1 MDPRVRE
8 DDEQEPRVVRNFAT
22 VYIRHSRAGRNPYLT
37 SAGRT
42 LFVGLIDSKTSIR
55 FKMDPRVRED
65 DEQEPRAV
73 RNFAT
78 FDIRHS

>member
-1 MDPRVRE
+1 MPA
-8 DDEQEPRVVRNFAT
+8 QAG
-22 VYIRHSRAGRNPYLT
+22 IHS
-37 SAGRT
+37 SANAERM
-42 LFVGLIDSKTSIR
+42 LFVGLIDSKTSSR

-78 FDIRHS
+78 FDIRHSRAGGNPFLSMR

>member
-1 MDPRVRE
+1 VH
-8 DDEQEPRVVRNFAT
+8 F
-22 VYIRHSRAGRNPYLT
+22 
-37 SAGRT
+37 SANAERT

-55 FKMDPRVRED
+55 FKMDPRVRKD

-78 FDIRHS
+78 FYIRHSRAGGNPFLSMP